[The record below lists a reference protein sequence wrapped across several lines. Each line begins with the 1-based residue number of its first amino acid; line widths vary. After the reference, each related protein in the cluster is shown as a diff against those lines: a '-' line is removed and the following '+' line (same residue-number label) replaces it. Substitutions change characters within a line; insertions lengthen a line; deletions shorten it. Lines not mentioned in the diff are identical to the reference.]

1 MKRIAVIGS
10 INMDLVV
17 ETDIIPK
24 KGETVLGNNFFTS
37 PGGKGANQ
45 AVAAARLGGDVSIF
59 GSIGTDQNGLSL
71 KENLINEAVDVTH
84 LNIVDDVAS
93 GVAIIEI
100 CENDNRIIVVPGAND
115 YTNVEYLTKVSEALL
130 LYDVIIMQLE
140 IPLESIQFIVQFLAE
155 YQKVIIL
162 NPAPAVPLPEDLVN
176 KLSYIT
182 PNEHEYQIVLNTTEN
197 MEEVLQKYPNKLL
210 ITRGKEGVTYYD
222 GGQTVTVPCINVDVV
237 DTTGAGDTFTGAF
250 GVAISEGQ
258 SIHAAIEF
266 ANIAAGLSITRM
278 GAQKGMPTR
287 QEVQEKRKV

>member
-1 MKRIAVIGS
+1 MAKIAVIGS
-10 INMDLVV
+10 INMDLVA

-45 AVAAARLGGDVSIF
+45 AVAAARLGGKVSIF
-59 GSIGTDQNGLSL
+59 GSIGNDQNGLSL
-71 KENLINEAVDVTH
+71 KENLMNEMVDVNH
-84 LNIVDDVAS
+84 LNIVDHVAS

-100 CENDNRIIVVPGAND
+100 CENDNRIIVVPGANH

-130 LYDVIIMQLE
+130 SYDVILMQLE
-140 IPLESIQFIVQFLAE
+140 IPIESIQFIIQFLSDH
-155 YQKVIIL
+155 QKVIIL
-162 NPAPAVPLPEDLVN
+162 NPAPAMPLPEDLVN
-176 KLSYIT
+176 KVSYIT
-182 PNEHEYQIVLNTTEN
+182 PNEHEYQIVLNTTES

-210 ITRGKEGVTYYD
+210 ITRGEEGVTYYD
-222 GGQTVTVPCINVDVV
+222 GDKTVTVPCINVDVV

-258 SIHAAIEF
+258 PIREAIEF
-266 ANIAAGLSITRM
+266 ANIAAGLSITRK

-287 QEVQEKRKV
+287 QEVQKKRKA